1 MTRRHCWITVLVLL
15 LGSFATTGFA
25 RTLEQIRALGAI
37 SMCANPNALPYS
49 SNQPD
54 ALPGFQVELG
64 RAIAAEL
71 GLSLNVEWIVPR
83 RRAKVVNCDM
93 LFDRVNDSAVYEGRL
108 LLSRPYHRSG
118 IALALGRDAEA
129 LTDYTELKKG
139 QKIGVIIS
147 SMASVVLGKAGKTT
161 SPYAFE
167 SDMLEDLLKG
177 ELYGIATSSTAISYY
192 IASNPATGLKIA
204 YAFDSV
210 PSLTWQVSVGLRNSD
225 SLLLAQV
232 NAVLDKLL
240 ANGTVT
246 QIYQKYGIEHRQP

>member
-1 MTRRHCWITVLVLL
+1 MTRRHFWISVLALL
-15 LGSFATTGFA
+15 LCGFAGTGFS
-25 RTLEQIRALGAI
+25 RTLEQVRALGAI
-37 SMCANPNALPYS
+37 SMCANPEALPYS

-54 ALPGFQVELG
+54 SLPGVQVEIG
-64 RAIAAEL
+64 QAIAAGL
-71 GLSLNVEWIVPR
+71 GLSLNIDWIVPR

-118 IALALGRDAEA
+118 IALALGPDAEPLA
-129 LTDYTELKKG
+129 DYTDLKKG
-139 QKIGVIIS
+139 QKIGVMIS
-147 SMASVVLGKAGKTT
+147 SMASVVLGKAGKST

-192 IASNPATGLKIA
+192 IASNPDKGLQIA

-225 SLLLAQV
+225 QLLLGEI
-232 NAVLDKLL
+232 NAVLDTLL
-240 ANGTVT
+240 ADGTVSR
-246 QIYQKYGIEHRQP
+246 IYRKYGIDHRQP